1 MPRVGRYVKMHAQP
15 GQGDALAQKMLE
27 VADSLRDVPGCELYV
42 INRSPSDPDVV
53 WVTEQWRSQEQ
64 VDAAL
69 EQARDGIAAV
79 RELVREG
86 GFERIDVEPIGGVG
100 HPSAST
106 GFSIINLEEVE
117 DMAPKFGFGES
128 GEARFARGD
137 LGSEGVA
144 ISLQRLRAGVR
155 QAFGHTHHHDE
166 EIYVILRGSGRVAVD
181 DEVREVRALDA
192 IRIAPGSVR
201 AFEADEDGLEIL
213 ATGAHTAGDAEMA
226 PGYWPE

>member
-1 MPRVGRYVKMHAQP
+1 MPGVGRYVKMHAKP
-15 GQGDALAQKMLE
+15 GQGDALAQQMLE
-27 VADSLRDVPGCELYV
+27 VANALRDTPGCELYA
-42 INRSPSDPDVV
+42 INRSPIDSDVV

-69 EQARDGIAAV
+69 EQAREGIAAV

-100 HPSAST
+100 HTAT
-106 GFSIINLEEVE
+106 DKGFALVNLEEVE
-117 DMAPKFGFGES
+117 DQAPKFGFGEL

-137 LGSEGVA
+137 LGSETVA
-144 ISLQRLRAGVR
+144 ISLQRLQPGAR
-155 QAFGHTHHHDE
+155 QAFGHTHHRDE

-181 DEVREVRALDA
+181 DQVHDVRALDA

-201 AFEADEDGLEIL
+201 AFEAGEDGLEIL
-213 ATGAHTAGDAEMA
+213 ATGAHTAGDAQMV